1 MNQNRIYIGPPGSG
15 KTYSAKKSVV
25 EVIWESLSES
35 EKNDPDMKLYNPDN
49 FCDEAF
55 NYIEANYKPGIKLVS
70 LHEGMTSQDFIE
82 GIAMD
87 TFNGIT
93 SFVQKDKI
101 VTELANEVIESDKP
115 GFLILDDIHRVN
127 ISSVL
132 GELMYAFSNRGEYV
146 TLASGKKLCIP
157 ENMYV
162 FMTSNI
168 LHPEYNLDANILAT
182 FEVCYAESNEERL
195 RNAIKDSFYKN
206 AYFNI
211 DQDLMKQFEGQCQE
225 WNTLRNKYKDEEI
238 QSSPI
243 KDVDDVIASIPSFSV
258 VFSSVEAE
266 KFLNIGYPLKW
277 TDSNTVRFKGE
288 FNKFGGKLYKT
299 INDIC
304 ELYFQY
310 YSEDTVKLLDMFIA
324 DATEKY
330 VFYNSFLDYIA
341 PDYGNEKNKYVIGFT
356 YFLPGRGFSMWNA
369 ERLMQNKI
377 KAQVLP
383 LLRQYKKE
391 GVVLTE
397 SIPDAEHTYSQYTR
411 ERAEV
416 AEDKIEIKLNDE
428 YRQIFLD
435 MLSGSASA
443 EGLRF
448 QGGQKYN
455 TNYGVLFEIIYDMV
469 TYPLINN
476 WEIMD
481 LLMYDR
487 EIYYKLDEGQAWG
500 SCLICN
506 SNLSKYV
513 RLGASDSFSGN
524 DNGVYREDLHSIF
537 YKGKKYFLVSKI
549 KTETKARSIN
559 IDKCRLKKVVRRE
572 VSLYAMVK
580 LLVYK
585 YLSAYLRNLEAY
597 KYADSSNPVGDEE
610 ILAVEMDLRALDEMS
625 LHGESNDELRLNLLN
640 DIRNLPTW
648 HAMRDGI
655 IKGVYK
661 TMDNRYQSVMES
673 TGIHQMILQGP
684 PGTSK
689 TYGVKEFLA
698 EQAGFGKNWNEE
710 ELKNIQLVT
719 KDDEYVLPTENVQEN
734 NLIYWDIIQ
743 FHPSYTYEDFVRGI
757 SVSAS
762 DSNISKVNGQILEN
776 GAEKYSFVYN
786 QPVPVMYRTVNR
798 TLGKMARIARKY
810 YNSENPENSKK
821 FYLVVDEI
829 NRANLA
835 TVFGELIYALE
846 YRDSEVATPYTV
858 EGDSRLQIPSNLYI
872 VGTMNTADKSISSI
886 DYAIRRRFLFFPLL
900 PDIKVVFDKVRESWE
915 TSRELR
921 LFHLVDRIFDIYMNT
936 DDYNRADVQIGHT
949 YFIRKSDEKAD
960 DQMRD
965 RFLYQVIPVLRE
977 YHNDG
982 ILMDEVYG
990 NEPESYEIKA
1000 FDIVEKMQNS
1010 SSPEKLEELYKALM
1024 DELIRTEYTESIKQE
1039 LKKKNLIGE

>member
-15 KTYSAKKSVV
+15 KTYSAKKAVT
-25 EVIWESLSES
+25 EVIWERLSES
-35 EKNDPDMKLYNPDN
+35 EKNDPKLKFYNPDN
-49 FCDEAF
+49 FCDVAF
-55 NYIEANYKPGIKLVS
+55 NYIESNYKPGIKLVS
-70 LHEGMTSQDFIE
+70 LHEGMTSHDFIE
-82 GIAMD
+82 GISIQ
-87 TFNGIT
+87 TVNGIT
-93 SFVQKDKI
+93 SFVQKDKM
-101 VTELANEVIESDKP
+101 VRKLVAEMEHSEMP

-132 GELMYAFSNRGEYV
+132 GELMYAFSHRGETI
-146 TLASGKKLCIP
+146 TLASGKTLCIP
-157 ENMYV
+157 DNMYV

-168 LHPEYNLDANILAT
+168 LHPEYSLDADLLAT
-182 FEVCYAESNEERL
+182 FEVCYAESTEEKL
-195 RNAIKDSFYKN
+195 RTAIKDSFYKN
-206 AYFNI
+206 AFFNI
-211 DQDLMKQFEGQCQE
+211 DQDLIKQLEDQRRE
-225 WNTLRNKYKDEEI
+225 WSMLLERYREDECLN
-238 QSSPI
+238 SPI
-243 KDVDDVIASIPSFSV
+243 KDVSDILVGIPVFSV
-258 VFSSVEAE
+258 CLTPTEAE
-266 KFLNIGYPLKW
+266 DFLHFGYPLEW
-277 TDSNTVRFKGE
+277 TDSSTVRYKND
-288 FNKFGGKLYKT
+288 FNKLGKNLYKT

-304 ELYFQY
+304 ELYFQF
-310 YSEDTVKLLDMFIA
+310 YSEDTVMLLEKFTD
-324 DATEKY
+324 DAVEKY
-330 VFYNSFLDYIA
+330 NFYNGFLDYIA
-341 PDYGNEKNKYVIGFT
+341 PDYGDEKNKYVIGFT
-356 YFLPGRGFSMWNA
+356 YFLPGHGFSMWNA

-397 SIPDAEHTYSQYTR
+397 TIPDAEHTYSQYTR
-411 ERAEV
+411 QKADV
-416 AEDKIEIKLNDE
+416 VEDKIELKTNEE

-435 MLSGSASA
+435 ILSGTASA

-455 TNYGVLFEIIYDMV
+455 TNYGVLFEIINDMV
-469 TYPLINN
+469 MHPLINN

-506 SNLSKYV
+506 SNLSKSV
-513 RLGASDSFSGN
+513 RLGASDSSRGN

-537 YKGKKYFLVSKI
+537 YKGKKYYLVSKI
-549 KTETKARSIN
+549 KTENSERTASI
-559 IDKCRLKKVVRRE
+559 DQCRLKKVVRRE
-572 VSLYAMVK
+572 VSLYTMAK
-580 LLVYK
+580 LLAYK
-585 YLSAYLRNLEAY
+585 YLSAYLKNLEAY
-597 KYADSSNPVGDEE
+597 RYADSLNPVSEDE
-610 ILAVEMDLRALDEMS
+610 ILAVEADLRTLDDMA
-625 LHGESNDELRLNLLN
+625 LHGSSNDELRLNLLN
-640 DIRNLPTW
+640 DIRSLPTW
-648 HAMRDGI
+648 RAMVDET

-661 TMDNRYQSVMES
+661 TMDDRYQSVMES

-698 EQAGFGKNWNEE
+698 DQAGFGEEWNEE
-710 ELKNIQLVT
+710 KLKSIQLIT
-719 KDDEYVLPTENVQEN
+719 KNDEYILPTENVQEN
-734 NLIYWDIIQ
+734 NLVYWDIIQ

-762 DSNISKVNGQILEN
+762 ETNASEINGKILEG
-776 GAEKYSFVYN
+776 GAEKYKFVYS
-786 QPVPVMYRTVNR
+786 QPIPVMYRTVNR

-810 YNSENPENSKK
+810 YNSDNPENSKK
-821 FYLVVDEI
+821 FYLVIDEI

-872 VGTMNTADKSISSI
+872 VGTMNTADKSIASI

-900 PDIKVVFDKVRESWE
+900 PDIKVVFSKVDDWE
-915 TSRELR
+915 TSKELR

-936 DDYNRADVQIGHT
+936 DDYNRSDVQIGHT
-949 YFIRKSDEKAD
+949 YFIRKSAEKAEV
-960 DQMRD
+960 QMQD

-982 ILMDEVYG
+982 ILMDEFYG
-990 NEPESYEIKA
+990 NEPEAFEIPA
-1000 FDIVEKMQNS
+1000 FDIIEKM
-1010 SSPEKLEELYKALM
+1010 EKCSDSKELGKLYNQLLEELGKA
-1024 DELIRTEYTESIKQE
+1024 EYTESIKKE
-1039 LKKKNLIGE
+1039 LIENSLIEE